1 MTWLARRI
9 LAGTRRPI
17 ARAFSATSSSSS
29 SPSNPDAA
37 EPVDVCIVGGGIVG
51 TALACSIRAN
61 PLTAHLTVSLADRA
75 PPPASAW
82 LDDPPPTPE
91 PRVSALTPASVAL
104 LRDVGAWDRVEAS
117 RRACA
122 FRSMQVWDAESVGHV
137 RYDASEVGATEL
149 GHVVE
154 NRVVHTALHEAA
166 TRLGVRTS
174 PPAAAVALDLPAD
187 GGGDLATIKF
197 RREGG
202 DGDGDEDG
210 SPEISE
216 VRARLVVG
224 ADGPSSKV
232 RTLAGLRA
240 AGWRYGL
247 KAAVGTVTTDEPH
260 VTAWQRFLPSGPLA
274 LLPVTEDGR
283 VSNVVWTTTPEEA
296 DRLCAL
302 GDEAFAAEVD
312 AALRG
317 EGRHSHGGQGEVGS
331 GEGRR
336 RRPGFVYGFEGQ
348 WLMGEAQERL
358 VDVLLKPATE
368 AAIRA
373 VANGFGGTAGGDNAP
388 PPFEH
393 PPRVVAAAGPR
404 GAFPLA
410 TSLAGRYALRRLA
423 LVGDAAHQVH
433 PLGGQGVNL
442 GMRDVVLLTDALA
455 AACANGGD
463 VGSMLVLRKY
473 ADEAKAANVPMM
485 AALDGLQRL
494 FASDQPLVA
503 WARGAGL
510 AGVNALGPI
519 RRRIAR
525 YAMGGA

>member
-1 MTWLARRI
+1 MESGAAAAAQGVGVRVISFTFIIFPHLLSSDSGRHNLERARRDDV
-9 LAGTRRPI
+9 
-17 ARAFSATSSSSS
+17 ARATDPRRDATPHRARVLGDFIVLS

-122 FRSMQVWDAESVGHV
+122 FRAMQVWDAESVGHV

-210 SPEISE
+210 SPEIAE

-373 VANGFGGTAGGDNAP
+373 VANGFGGTAGGDDAP

-404 GAFPLA
+404 ARSRSPRPSRGGTRSAGWRSWA
-410 TSLAGRYALRRLA
+410 TPRTRCTRW
-423 LVGDAAHQVH
+423 VG
-433 PLGGQGVNL
+433 
-442 GMRDVVLLTDALA
+442 
-455 AACANGGD
+455 
-463 VGSMLVLRKY
+463 
-473 ADEAKAANVPMM
+473 KA
-485 AALDGLQRL
+485 
-494 FASDQPLVA
+494 
-503 WARGAGL
+503 
-510 AGVNALGPI
+510 
-519 RRRIAR
+519 
-525 YAMGGA
+525 

>member
-17 ARAFSATSSSSS
+17 ARAFSATSSPVS
-29 SPSNPDAA
+29 SPSADAA

-122 FRSMQVWDAESVGHV
+122 FRAMQVWDAEAVGHV

-166 TRLGVRTS
+166 RRLGVQTS

-197 RREGG
+197 RREGRDG
-202 DGDGDEDG
+202 DGDGDG
-210 SPEISE
+210 TPEIEE

-247 KAAVGTVTTDEPH
+247 KAAVGTVATDEPH
-260 VTAWQRFLPSGPLA
+260 GTAWQRFLPTGPLA

-296 DRLCAL
+296 DRLCGL
-302 GDEAFAAEVD
+302 CDEAFAAEVD

-317 EGRHSHGGQGEVGS
+317 EGRHSHGGQGEVGT
-331 GEGRR
+331 GEGKR

-358 VDVLLKPATE
+358 VEVKREHTE
-368 AAIRA
+368 ERAAGAAVHSELRASVDAKVQAAVKEALAQVADALECACCLERLAPGAA
-373 VANGFGGTAGGDNAP
+373 VALECGHTYCN
-388 PPFEH
+388 
-393 PPRVVAAAGPR
+393 R
-404 GAFPLA
+404 
-410 TSLAGRYALRRLA
+410 
-423 LVGDAAHQVH
+423 
-433 PLGGQGVNL
+433 
-442 GMRDVVLLTDALA
+442 
-455 AACANGGD
+455 AACASSSVKECPECRRPIG
-463 VGSMLVLRKY
+463 
-473 ADEAKAANVPMM
+473 
-485 AALDGLQRL
+485 
-494 FASDQPLVA
+494 
-503 WARGAGL
+503 AR
-510 AGVNALGPI
+510 VCI
-519 RRRIAR
+519 RRHSPWRPWPPHLR
-525 YAMGGA
+525 DRTGLSGCTTSSRSSS

>member
-17 ARAFSATSSSSS
+17 ARAFSATSSSVS
-29 SPSNPDAA
+29 SPSADAA

-122 FRSMQVWDAESVGHV
+122 FRAMQVWDAEAVGHV

-166 TRLGVRTS
+166 RRLGVQTS

-197 RREGG
+197 RREGR
-202 DGDGDEDG
+202 DGDGDSDG
-210 SPEISE
+210 DGTPEIEE

-247 KAAVGTVTTDEPH
+247 KAAVGTVATEEPH
-260 VTAWQRFLPSGPLA
+260 GTAWQRFLPTGPLA

-296 DRLCAL
+296 DRLCGL
-302 GDEAFAAEVD
+302 CDEAFAAEVD

-317 EGRHSHGGQGEVGS
+317 EGRHSHGGQGEVGT
-331 GEGRR
+331 GEGKR

-373 VANGFGGTAGGDNAP
+373 VANGFGGTAGDDAA

>member
-75 PPPASAW
+75 PPPSSAW

-122 FRSMQVWDAESVGHV
+122 FRAMQVWDAESVGHV

-210 SPEISE
+210 SPEIAE

-317 EGRHSHGGQGEVGS
+317 EGRYSHGGQG
-331 GEGRR
+331 
-336 RRPGFVYGFEGQ
+336 
-348 WLMGEAQERL
+348 
-358 VDVLLKPATE
+358 E

-373 VANGFGGTAGGDNAP
+373 VANGFGGTAGGDDAP
-388 PPFEH
+388 PAFEH

-442 GMRDVVLLTDALA
+442 GMRDVVLLTNALA
-455 AACANGGD
+455 GACANGGD